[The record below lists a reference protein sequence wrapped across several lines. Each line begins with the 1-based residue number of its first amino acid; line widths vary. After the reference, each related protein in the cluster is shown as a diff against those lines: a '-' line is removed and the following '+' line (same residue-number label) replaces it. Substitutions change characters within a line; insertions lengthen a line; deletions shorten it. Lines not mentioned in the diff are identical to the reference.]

1 MDRVVRVLATAC
13 DRENRGVPVAHVVV
27 VGPDTVW
34 LRLKTPDERP
44 PVGWTADHG
53 GRTWHARLRML
64 QSASVAESLPDPY
77 PKLVSLGDTASGFAL
92 LNLSQVGGIISLEG
106 DARQARALAEA
117 WTRELTTSPWS
128 QGVQVVRIGFRPGTA
143 ERFGSAESPT
153 QALTD
158 GDAALDDVSGGV
170 ALLVGLP
177 GGRDRQRERITKLA
191 DDPDG
196 RWSVVVVGRVDQP
209 RWRFTIDANGVVDT
223 GLLDEPVARRLHPSS
238 DAPAH
243 EEAGADPAGHPVGG
257 AAPENRRRGGPFTR
271 RWVIVATA
279 VGACLMGTALVLTL
293 KDSSSSSA
301 PGAKASGTQG
311 APQDAATSKP
321 TARTPPANAAP
332 ASGGTTNGGNAGTAT
347 ALVNPGTGKCLSG
360 SKASDGTPLIL
371 AACDGSA
378 NQKWDPSNGTVRTK
392 GLCMDAA
399 WGATAP
405 GTVVQLANC
414 SGNPAQRFSVRA
426 GNSTVYSEQAKLC
439 VGTVNGGTAIQL
451 LPCGHNKAEAVFK
464 RG

>member
-1 MDRVVRVLATAC
+1 MRVLATAC
-13 DRENRGVPVAHVVV
+13 DRENRSVPVAHVVV

-44 PVGWTADHG
+44 PAGWTADHG
-53 GRTWHARLRML
+53 GRTWHAQLRML
-64 QSASVAESLPDPY
+64 QSASVAESLTDPY
-77 PKLVSLGDTASGFAL
+77 PQLVSLGDTSTGFAL

-128 QGVQVVRIGFRPGTA
+128 QGVQVVRVGFKPGTA

-158 GDAALDDVSGGV
+158 GDAALDEESGGV
-170 ALLVGLP
+170 ALLVGLH
-177 GGRDRQRERITKLA
+177 GGRDRERERISKLA

-196 RWSVVVVGRVDQP
+196 RWSVVVVGRVDHP

-238 DAPAH
+238 DVPAH
-243 EEAGADPAGHPVGG
+243 EEPDADPVVRPTGG
-257 AAPENRRRGGPFTR
+257 AAPESRRGEGPFTR

-279 VGACLMGTALVLTL
+279 VAVCLVATGLVLTL
-293 KDSSSSSA
+293 KGSSSSSA
-301 PGAKASGTQG
+301 SVGKASGTHG

-321 TARTPPANAAP
+321 TESTPPANAAP
-332 ASGGTTNGGNAGTAT
+332 ASGGTTNGGNGGTAI

-371 AACDGSA
+371 SACDGSA
-378 NQKWDPSNGTVRTK
+378 NQKWDASNGTVRTK

-399 WGATAP
+399 WGAVTP

-414 SGNPAQRFSVRA
+414 SGNPAQRFSFRGDA
-426 GNSTVYSEQAKLC
+426 SIIYSEQAKLC
-439 VGTVNGGTAIQL
+439 AGTVNGGTAIQL
-451 LPCGHNKAEAVFK
+451 LPCGHNKAEVVFK